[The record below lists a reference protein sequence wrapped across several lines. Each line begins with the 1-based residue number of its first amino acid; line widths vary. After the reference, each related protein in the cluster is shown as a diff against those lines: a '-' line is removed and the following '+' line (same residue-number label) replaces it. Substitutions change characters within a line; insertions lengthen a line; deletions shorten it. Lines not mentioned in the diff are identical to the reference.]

1 MKQLLASLERQHK
14 GLRHRIFHAMQ
25 AHGVDGLRLP
35 GRRPLILPEPE
46 LEDSRLSEADPSE
59 TEP

>member
-25 AHGVDGLRLP
+25 AHGVDGLHLP
-35 GRRPLILPEPE
+35 KRRPLVMPEPE
-46 LEDSRLSEADPSE
+46 IEEED
-59 TEP
+59 